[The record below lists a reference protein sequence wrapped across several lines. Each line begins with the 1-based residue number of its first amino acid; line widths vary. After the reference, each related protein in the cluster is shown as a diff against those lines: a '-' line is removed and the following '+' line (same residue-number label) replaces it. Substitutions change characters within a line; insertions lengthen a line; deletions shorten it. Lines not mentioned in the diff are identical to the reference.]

1 MNFLSDLLFGYLEDW
16 KREDYYLQDI
26 RKNLMRIKH
35 VIAMAAVH
43 NLRVCMA
50 ITFIIWIY
58 STNPNLFKKL

>member
-1 MNFLSDLLFGYLEDW
+1 MIFLSDLLFGYLEDW

-50 ITFIIWIY
+50 IIFII
-58 STNPNLFKKL
+58 